1 MRRRFSG
8 AARLLGASAAIA
20 GVLVAAALAFG
31 PRLVAGR
38 LNPVLPAPA
47 GPPPERARALHEALR
62 VVDLHADV
70 LLWDRPIAERSPV
83 GHADLP
89 RLVEGRVALQAFTVV
104 TRTPWGINVE
114 ENRDDSDQILAL
126 ALLQL
131 WPPATW
137 TSATERALH
146 QAERLHRIAA
156 GSAGRLTVVRTRED
170 LPDLDAEG
178 NAEGDA
184 EGRVAALLGI
194 EGGHALEGE
203 LANLDRLFEAG
214 FRMLGLVH
222 FFDDEIGGSAHGV
235 LEGGLT
241 AFGREVLARMRGLGM
256 VPDLAHASAA
266 LLEDV
271 VAAGGG
277 PVVISHTGV
286 DGTCPGPRNL
296 SDAQLRAVAGTG
308 GVIGIGL
315 WPGAVCGETP
325 EAWARAVRHAAEVV
339 GPEHVALGSDWDGAV
354 PAIVDAAGT
363 VHLTAALIE
372 AGFSDE
378 EVRGIM
384 GGNALRVLRA
394 VLPSG
399 RKEPRP
405 RGGTAGTAADA
416 TGDGTAASATTDP
429 ASGGATALD
438 RTGVHAGED
447 PGEGAGR

>member
-1 MRRRFSG
+1 RFSG

-83 GHADLP
+83 GHVDLP
-89 RLVEGRVALQAFTVV
+89 RLVAGRVALQAFTVV

-137 TSATERALH
+137 TSATQRALH
-146 QAERLHRIAA
+146 QAERLRRIAA
-156 GSAGRLTVVRTRED
+156 GSGGRLTVVRTRED
-170 LPDLDAEG
+170 LPGPDAEG

-184 EGRVAALLGI
+184 ERRVAALLGL

-222 FFDDEIGGSAHGV
+222 FFDNEIGGSAHGV
-235 LEGGLT
+235 RKGGLT
-241 AFGREVLARMRGLGM
+241 AFGREVLARARRLGM
-256 VPDLAHASAA
+256 VPDLAHGSAA
-266 LLEDV
+266 LLADV

-277 PVVISHTGV
+277 PVVVS
-286 DGTCPGPRNL
+286 
-296 SDAQLRAVAGTG
+296 
-308 GVIGIGL
+308 
-315 WPGAVCGETP
+315 
-325 EAWARAVRHAAEVV
+325 
-339 GPEHVALGSDWDGAV
+339 
-354 PAIVDAAGT
+354 
-363 VHLTAALIE
+363 
-372 AGFSDE
+372 
-378 EVRGIM
+378 
-384 GGNALRVLRA
+384 
-394 VLPSG
+394 
-399 RKEPRP
+399 
-405 RGGTAGTAADA
+405 
-416 TGDGTAASATTDP
+416 
-429 ASGGATALD
+429 
-438 RTGVHAGED
+438 
-447 PGEGAGR
+447 